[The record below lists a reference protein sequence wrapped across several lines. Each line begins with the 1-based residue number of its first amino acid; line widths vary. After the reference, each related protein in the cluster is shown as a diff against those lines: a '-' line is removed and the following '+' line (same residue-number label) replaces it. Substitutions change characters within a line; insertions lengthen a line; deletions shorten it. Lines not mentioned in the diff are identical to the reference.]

1 MSKLDCLT
9 LVEQARSE
17 IFGPQRATWLERL
30 EQEYDHLQVTLE
42 RFLNEREVEQGLRLA
57 AGLREF
63 WLSTGRIDEGRD
75 WLRAFLTL
83 PQTEART
90 AIRAWALDVA
100 GALAFWQSDQDA
112 AQALMEEALAI
123 RRELGDRQSIA
134 HSLIH
139 AGTNKWVFERDYTTA
154 RTLYE
159 ESLAIYRE
167 LDSKI
172 GIACVRHNL
181 GNLALEQG
189 EYSVAYP
196 LLKEGLAILLDAK
209 DIWAINFA
217 LDSLAGIAA
226 GQGQSERALRLA
238 GASEALR
245 ESAGILLPP
254 VWQAWVERL
263 LEPARKMLDEEGCA
277 VAWAEGRAMNL
288 EQAVAFA
295 LREEPRCSKASL
307 L

>member
-9 LVEQARSE
+9 LVEQAQSE
-17 IFGPQRATWLERL
+17 LFGPKRAVWLERL
-30 EQEYDHLQVTLE
+30 EQEYDQLRATLGQLLDSGE
-42 RFLNEREVEQGLRLA
+42 AVQGLRLA

-75 WLRAFLTL
+75 WLRAFLAL
-83 PQTEART
+83 PEAKAQTT
-90 AIRAWALDVA
+90 IRARALDVA
-100 GALAFWQSDQDA
+100 GVLADWQSDRDMTG
-112 AQALMEEALAI
+112 ALMQEALAI
-123 RRELGDRQSIA
+123 RRELDDKQGIA
-134 HSLIH
+134 LSLIH
-139 AGTNKWVFERDYTTA
+139 VGQYKWMLESNYTAA
-154 RTLYE
+154 RMLFE
-159 ESLAIYRE
+159 ESLAICRE

-172 GIACVRHNL
+172 GIAYVRLNL
-181 GNLALEQG
+181 GHLALEQG

-196 LLKEGLAILLDAK
+196 LLKEGLAILRDAE
-209 DIWAINFA
+209 DLWAINFA

-245 ESAGILLPP
+245 ESVGILLFP

-263 LEPARKMLDEEGCA
+263 LEPAREMLDEEGCA

-288 EQAVAFA
+288 ERAVAFA
-295 LREEPRCSKASL
+295 LDESL
-307 L
+307 GT

>member
-9 LVEQARSE
+9 LVEQAQSE
-17 IFGPQRATWLERL
+17 LFGPKRAAWLERL
-30 EQEYDHLQVTLE
+30 EQEYDQLRVALRQL
-42 RFLNEREVEQGLRLA
+42 LNAGEGEEGLRLA

-83 PQTEART
+83 PQAEART

-112 AQALMEEALAI
+112 AQALTEEALAI

-134 HSLIH
+134 LSLIH
-139 AGTNKWVFERDYTTA
+139 VGTDKWVFERDYTTA

-172 GIACVRHNL
+172 GIAYVRLNL

-196 LLKEGLAILLDAK
+196 LLKEGLAILRDAK
-209 DIWAINFA
+209 DLWAINFA

-263 LEPARKMLDEEGCA
+263 LEPARKMLDKEGCA

-295 LREEPRCSKASL
+295 LDESL
-307 L
+307 GT

>member
-1 MSKLDCLT
+1 MSKLDCLA

-83 PQTEART
+83 PQAEART

-100 GALAFWQSDQDA
+100 GALAFWQSDQDV
-112 AQALMEEALAI
+112 AQALTEEALAI

-167 LDSKI
+167 LDRKI
-172 GIACVRHNL
+172 GIAYVRHNL

-196 LLKEGLAILLDAK
+196 LLKESLAILLDAK

-295 LREEPRCSKASL
+295 LDESL
-307 L
+307 GT